1 MWDAVALN
9 RRHLDFTVKLRLFIA
24 EIINISGMKDTA
36 GALASLIDG
45 ESDGEGEEDGE
56 GERKDKGETERGED
70 KGT

>member
-1 MWDAVALN
+1 M
-9 RRHLDFTVKLRLFIA
+9 A

-45 ESDGEGEEDGE
+45 ESDGEGE
-56 GERKDKGETERGED
+56 RKDKGETERGQD